1 MDWVLIDQKLEA
13 LRRATNRITAH
24 CPEDSETLAHDYD
37 AQDIVSLNLTRAV
50 QLCVDIA
57 NHVLSESDLPA
68 PETMGQSFDRLF
80 ELGVID
86 QQLSSKMKKSVGF
99 RNLAVHNYDAID
111 WAIVHAISKH
121 HLTDFKDFAEAV
133 LLLR

>member
-13 LRRATNRITAH
+13 LRRATNRIAAH

-37 AQDIVSLNLTRAV
+37 DQDIVSLNLTRAV